1 MASKGK
7 PSPRSAVKA
16 LSDQQVALLGERH
29 HLVDPTRY
37 YPTGHRAPAL
47 DEIGG
52 QHPTGTHRLLHGV
65 VQVMRSSC
73 KLYAWGLE
81 RVPETGPF
89 ITAATHVTQFD
100 VFIPM
105 MSMFHLGR
113 RPRYMAKAEMA
124 HWPLIGNWFQMVGM
138 QPVERKSGKARS
150 IEEESIGILTSG
162 RPLTIWPE
170 GTVTR
175 DPLKWPMSL
184 KPGVGFIA
192 LEASR
197 QLGGMVPLYPSITWG
212 AASIN
217 HKWPWPRK
225 NVVMCYD
232 RPLDYSDLLEG
243 MGQWGPEPPKEAV
256 HTLCVRLRDRM
267 EEVMAE
273 IRGEEPP
280 AEGYFDYVTMTRRPR
295 SEQ

>member
-7 PSPRSAVKA
+7 PSPRSAVPA
-16 LSDQQVALLGERH
+16 LSDQQVALLAQRH
-29 HLVDPTRY
+29 SLVDPTRY
-37 YPTGHRAPAL
+37 YPTGHRTPAL
-47 DEIGG
+47 DEIDG
-52 QHPTGTHRLLHGV
+52 QHPVGTTRLLRGV
-65 VQVMRSSC
+65 SQVVRDSC
-73 KLYAWGLE
+73 RVYAWGLE

-105 MSMFHLGR
+105 MALFHLGR

-124 HWPLIGNWFQMVGM
+124 HWPLIGSWFRMVGM

-150 IEEESIGILTSG
+150 IEEESISIITSG

-197 QLGGMVPLYPSITWG
+197 QLGRMVPLYPSITWG

-232 RPLDYSDLLEG
+232 RLLDYSDLLEDV
-243 MGQWGPEPPKEAV
+243 GQWGAEPPRQSV
-256 HTLCVRLRDRM
+256 HLLCVRLRNRM

-280 AEGYFDYVTMTRRPR
+280 AAGYFDYVTMTRRPR

>member
-1 MASKGK
+1 MV
-7 PSPRSAVKA
+7 R
-16 LSDQQVALLGERH
+16 LGRRH

-37 YPTGHRAPAL
+37 YPTGHRIPQL
-47 DEIGG
+47 DEIDG
-52 QHPTGTHRLLHGV
+52 QHPAGTTRLLKGV
-65 VQVMRSSC
+65 SDVVRDSC
-73 KLYAWGLE
+73 KVYAWGLE
-81 RVPETGPF
+81 QVPETGPF

-105 MSMFHLGR
+105 MALFHLGR
-113 RPRYMAKAEMA
+113 RPRFMAKAEMGR
-124 HWPLIGNWFQMVGM
+124 WPLVGKWFQMVGM
-138 QPVERKSGKARS
+138 QPVDRRSGKART
-150 IEEESIGILTSG
+150 IEEESIRILTSE

-197 QLGGMVPLYPSITWG
+197 RAGRQIPLYPAITWG

-232 RPLDYSDLLEG
+232 HQMDYSDLLEG
-243 MGQWGPEPPKEAV
+243 CDGWGEDPPDQAV
-256 HTLCVRLRDRM
+256 HALCVRLRNRM

-295 SEQ
+295 DEQ